1 MKTTFVKP
9 EELKKQWYLIDGEN
23 LVLGKIAVKAAQIL
37 RGKNKPEYAPDR
49 DCGDFVVITN
59 AAKIK
64 ITGNKLDDKTYFKY
78 TGYVGN
84 AKYTQM
90 KKMMEQKPDRVIYLA
105 IKGMLPKNRLGRK
118 LLTKVRIYSGAEH
131 QQKAQNPIKIEL

>member
-1 MKTTFVKP
+1 
-9 EELKKQWYLIDGEN
+9 
-23 LVLGKIAVKAAQIL
+23 
-37 RGKNKPEYAPDR
+37 
-49 DCGDFVVITN
+49 
-59 AAKIK
+59 
-64 ITGNKLDDKTYFKY
+64 LDDKTYFKY